1 MISKHSVANDAIY
14 DTVKLTIFFSVVVAL
29 MMGKDYYKIL
39 GLSKGASDE
48 DIKKAYRKLA
58 LKYHPD
64 KNKSPGAEE
73 RFKEVAEAYE
83 VLSDKKKREI
93 YEKYGEEGLRNNA
106 GMGGGNAGPN
116 MGHHYAFHGNPRA
129 TFAQFFGSSNPFDAF
144 FETPGGHDDEMDI
157 DPFTDFV
164 QFVPQRPGGPGG
176 FRSHSFNIHGGMP
189 RQKERVQ
196 DPPIE
201 YDLGVTLEEIAKG
214 CTKKMKISRRVLKPD
229 GSFAPDEK
237 LLTINVK
244 AGWKAGTKITFQQE
258 GDQSRNKTPADVVFI
273 IRDKPHP
280 TFKREGSDI
289 KYTAKISLKQALCGC
304 KIEVPTLTGEKISLH
319 LSDIVTPSMTKKFA
333 GHGLPHP
340 KDKSI
345 KGDLVVHFD
354 IKFPDNL
361 TSNMKEILRDTLP
374 N

>member
-1 MISKHSVANDAIY
+1 
-14 DTVKLTIFFSVVVAL
+14 

-93 YEKYGEEGLRNNA
+93 YEKFGEEGLRNNA

-116 MGHHYAFHGNPRA
+116 MGHQYAFHGNPRA

-144 FETPGGHDDEMDI
+144 FDTQGHDDDMDI
-157 DPFTDFV
+157 DSFTDFGP
-164 QFVPQRPGGPGG
+164 FGAHRPGG
-176 FRSHSFNIHGGMP
+176 FRSQSFNIHGGMP
-189 RQKERVQ
+189 RQKERQQ
-196 DPPIE
+196 DPAIE
-201 YDLGVTLEEIAKG
+201 YDLGVTLEEIYKG
-214 CTKKMKISRRVLKPD
+214 CTKKMKISRRVMKPD
-229 GSFAPDEK
+229 GTIGPDEK

-244 AGWKAGTKITFQQE
+244 PGWKAGTKITFQKE
-258 GDQSRNKTPADVVFI
+258 GDHSRNKTPADVVFI
-273 IRDKPHP
+273 IRDKPHS

-304 KIEVPTLTGEKISLH
+304 RIDVPTLTGDRIPLN
-319 LSDIVTPSMTKKFA
+319 LTDIVTPTTVRKFA
-333 GHGLPHP
+333 GYGLPHH
-340 KDKSI
+340 KDNTM

-354 IKFPDNL
+354 IKFPDSL
-361 TSNMKEILRDTLP
+361 TSTTKDLLRDALP